1 MMSETD
7 KVLPVPIQTAL
18 DLVYKLHG
26 MDARKKTSIP
36 YLTHLLSVCAIVQQ
50 DGGGEDEAIAAL
62 LHDALED
69 KSEQI
74 NAEEIEQLFNNRVAE
89 IVLVSSD
96 VPRDFRGG
104 SKPLWKERK
113 LAYLRHASI
122 LEDPSLLR
130 VTLADK
136 VDNLRAI
143 LTDHEYIGGDVWKR
157 FNASKGQILWYYT
170 QCYAAYRDAGYDQGK
185 LMKKLKKLIK
195 KFEKISSLKDR
206 TEAKISYKV

>member
-1 MMSETD
+1 
-7 KVLPVPIQTAL
+7 
-18 DLVYKLHG
+18 
-26 MDARKKTSIP
+26 
-36 YLTHLLSVCAIVQQ
+36 
-50 DGGGEDEAIAAL
+50 
-62 LHDALED
+62 
-69 KSEQI
+69 
-74 NAEEIEQLFNNRVAE
+74 
-89 IVLVSSD
+89 
-96 VPRDFRGG
+96 
-104 SKPLWKERK
+104 
-113 LAYLRHASI
+113 
-122 LEDPSLLR
+122 LR

-143 LTDHEYIGGDVWKR
+143 LTDHEYIGGDIWKR

>member
-1 MMSETD
+1 LSENE
-7 KVLPVPIQTAL
+7 KVLPASIQTAL

-50 DGGGEDEAIAAL
+50 DGGDEDEAIAAL

-74 NAEEIEQLFNNRVAE
+74 NAEEIERLFNKQVAD

-104 SKPLWKERK
+104 PKPPWKERK
-113 LAYLRHASI
+113 LAYLRHAST
-122 LEDPSLLR
+122 LEGPSLLR

-143 LTDHEYIGGDVWKR
+143 LTDHEYIGGDIWKR